1 MQELDLWLFS
11 QPPSLRAQAW
21 MSLRHAIPK
30 SGWTKW
36 QWIWPLSLLRLTGH
50 PPFLHARVPG
60 DTQLCKGDPKE
71 HHSLPWD
78 LHLDPSMPSSQDA
91 TLTKAADL
99 RSLPMRHSTEP
110 SGDLGTPRLW
120 HSWLERL
127 WGTLTVMWIWSGI
140 PAVYLPVLIPRDP
153 SKVSDVV
160 QSLSSVRLFATS
172 WTAALQ
178 ASLAFTPRVCSDSCP
193 LNQWCHA
200 TISSFVAPFSPCTQ
214 IFPSI
219 RVFSNGSALRI
230 RWPKHWSF
238 STSPSNK
245 YSGLIPLGLT
255 GWIFPAVQGTLKSLL
270 QHHSLKTSTLWCWTF
285 FMVQLSHPYM
295 TTGKLTALTIWTL
308 VSKVMSLLFKSLSR
322 FVIAFCP
329 RSKCLLIW
337 WLQSFSALILES
349 KK

>member
-21 MSLRHAIPK
+21 MSLHHAIPK
-30 SGWTKW
+30 PGWTKW
-36 QWIWPLSLLRLTGH
+36 QWIRPLSPLRLTGH

-78 LHLDPSMPSSQDA
+78 LHLDLRMPGSQDA
-91 TLTKAADL
+91 TLIKAADL
-99 RSLPMRHSTEP
+99 RSLPMKHSTEP

-245 YSGLIPLGLT
+245 YSGLISFRIDWLDLPCCPRDSQESSAASQFEN
-255 GWIFPAVQGTLKSLL
+255 INSLVL
-270 QHHSLKTSTLWCWTF
+270 NLLYGSTLTSIHDYWKTHSF
-285 FMVQLSHPYM
+285 DYM
-295 TTGKLTALTIWTL
+295 DFGQQSD
-308 VSKVMSLLFKSLSR
+308 VS
-322 FVIAFCP
+322 AF
-329 RSKCLLIW
+329 
-337 WLQSFSALILES
+337 
-349 KK
+349 